1 MVPLVAVAE
10 EFSHQARVVRAAAAE
25 AVEAAAAAAAAAG
38 APPPP
43 PLDLKVGSM
52 IETPRAC
59 LRAGRLAA
67 VGAEFVSFGSNDL
80 TGFTLGFS
88 RDDAEQKFLPQY
100 LKAGIIPCDPF
111 EALDEA
117 GVGELIAL
125 AIERGR
131 AARPDLE
138 VGLCGE
144 HGGDARSIAFLAAAG
159 VDYVS
164 VSPLRVPVARLA
176 AAQAA
181 VRARAAAGRGDEHC
195 QE

>member
-1 MVPLVAVAE
+1 MRENVIIIDHGRIKTQSQPTNERSASQPNHKPKSATH
-10 EFSHQARVVRAAAAE
+10 SPTAK
-25 AVEAAAAAAAAAG
+25 
-38 APPPP
+38 PPFA
-43 PLDLKVGSM
+43 
-52 IETPRAC
+52 ETPRAC
-59 LRAGRLAA
+59 LRADRIVAA
-67 VGAEFVSFGSNDL
+67 GADFFSFGSNDL

-88 RDDAEQKFLPQY
+88 RDDAEQKFLPAY

-111 EALDEA
+111 ESLDEA
-117 GVGELIAL
+117 GVGELIQL

-131 AARPDLE
+131 AARPGLE

-159 VDYVS
+159 LGYVS
-164 VSPLRVPVARLA
+164 VSPPRVPVARLA

-181 VRARAAAGRGDEHC
+181 VRTRAAAGRGDGHC